1 MEKSNFFFSIII
13 PTYNEENDIK
23 YTIESILNLSY
34 SNFEVIIV
42 DDSNDNTVKVIE
54 SFKCDKIKIICPK
67 ERKGRCEARNI
78 GILESKGDILVI
90 LNADVQLPANFL
102 NRVSENYLKS
112 NIDYLLVDSK
122 VINTDFVFAR
132 YVQCL
137 HEKMVSSKD
146 WKMNGLWTEG
156 FSAKRDLVI
165 KTNLFPT
172 GFSNPIEAG
181 EDVEFVKQLEKN
193 GAKRGLDLSIIVT
206 HIAPPKFKEFWRI
219 RKGRGA
225 GTPQIKHFI
234 FRKSLIYIAFIES
247 IKILFYAISLLL
259 IFPLLINS
267 SILAIKSKHK
277 IDFLLFPFCLIIEK
291 TAYVM
296 GSINSLIQI
305 ISSKK

>member
-1 MEKSNFFFSIII
+1 MGRSNFFFSIII

-23 YTIESILNLSY
+23 HTIESILNLSY

-54 SFKCDKIKIICPK
+54 GFKCDKIKIICPK

-78 GILESKGDILVI
+78 GIIESKGDILVI
-90 LNADVQLPANFL
+90 LNADVQLPTNFL

-156 FSAKRDLVI
+156 FSARRDLVI

-206 HIAPPKFKEFWRI
+206 HIAPAEFKEFWSI

-234 FRKSLIYIAFIES
+234 HEKSLIYIAFIEL
-247 IKILFYAISLLL
+247 IKILFNSASILL
-259 IFPLLINS
+259 IFPLLFKS
-267 SILAIKSKHK
+267 TILAKKSKKK
-277 IDFLLFPFCLIIEK
+277 IDFLLFPFCMILE
-291 TAYVM
+291 TFAYFT
-296 GSINSLIQI
+296 GSLRSI
-305 ISSKK
+305 KKIYNAKN